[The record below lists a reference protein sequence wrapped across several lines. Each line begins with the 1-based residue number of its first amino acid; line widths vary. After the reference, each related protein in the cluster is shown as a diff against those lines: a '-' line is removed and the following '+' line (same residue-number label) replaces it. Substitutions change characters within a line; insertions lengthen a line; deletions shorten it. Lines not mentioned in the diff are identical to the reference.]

1 VQELLKMP
9 RVKRGTQ
16 ATKTRRNL
24 LKQTK
29 GYRWDRKSKERPAR
43 QAVLKAGTYAYRDRR
58 VRKREFRKLWQTKI
72 NAGARINSTTYSRL
86 IDALTKKNIRL
97 DRKVLADLA
106 EHEPETFKRIIEKAE
121 AIKSSPSKN

>member
-1 VQELLKMP
+1 MP

-43 QAVLKAGTYAYRDRR
+43 QAVLKAGAYAYRDRR

-72 NAGARINSTTYSRL
+72 NAGARANSTTYNRL

-97 DRKVLADLA
+97 DRKILADLA
-106 EHEPETFKRIIEKAE
+106 EHEPETFKHIVEKAG

>member
-1 VQELLKMP
+1 MQELLKMP